1 MKFLRISNDFV
12 GSGYVISEKTY
23 RKYENSEI
31 LCGSVI
37 RFCNFVTDT
46 EGKGGVVV
54 EVSLWGFD
62 KKTDSTT
69 RLCGASVFNGKS

>member
-1 MKFLRISNDFV
+1 M
-12 GSGYVISEKTY
+12 GSGCVISEKGY
-23 RKYENSEI
+23 RKYEKSES

-46 EGKGGVVV
+46 EGEGGVVV

-62 KKTDSTT
+62 KKKTDS
-69 RLCGASVFNGKS
+69 RAGLCGASVFNGKS

>member
-12 GSGYVISEKTY
+12 GSGYVFSEKRY
-23 RKYENSEI
+23 RKYEKSEI

-54 EVSLWGFD
+54 EVSL
-62 KKTDSTT
+62 
-69 RLCGASVFNGKS
+69 